1 MDLNSASSEKEIWK
15 GKTAY
20 NQIQKEILLAW
31 FKHYPHLDKV
41 TMERLAQEIGVLASK
56 IKNWFKNHRWKKK
69 LANQIG
75 IQESRILRWF
85 QNQNSLNPEQRRE
98 LLNLPVEST
107 HERPDETLQQQQQ
120 HINLSTLPCEVCVSQ
135 GPSVIA
141 KQPTQATEGG
151 ESSDFP
157 LTFMDHLLKLLTPG
171 ENSDTQAP
179 SCCQYQEKCQNG
191 KEYSDT
197 GALQGANHS
206 QPHPEQEQE
215 FPDPGHSDIVY
226 ITQWWDKGRQAL
238 IAEWEPL
245 EGTPRGW

>member
-56 IKNWFKNHRWKKK
+56 IKNWFKNHRWKKASQELMALTATQKRILSQAFEKDSFPDSATRKK

-120 HINLSTLPCEVCVSQ
+120 HINLSTLPCEVHNFP
-135 GPSVIA
+135 PSSSPFS
-141 KQPTQATEGG
+141 KQTFLPT
-151 ESSDFP
+151 P
-157 LTFMDHLLKLLTPG
+157 LPMYPLSFG
-171 ENSDTQAP
+171 IP
-179 SCCQYQEKCQNG
+179 SR
-191 KEYSDT
+191 S
-197 GALQGANHS
+197 
-206 QPHPEQEQE
+206 
-215 FPDPGHSDIVY
+215 V
-226 ITQWWDKGRQAL
+226 
-238 IAEWEPL
+238 
-245 EGTPRGW
+245 